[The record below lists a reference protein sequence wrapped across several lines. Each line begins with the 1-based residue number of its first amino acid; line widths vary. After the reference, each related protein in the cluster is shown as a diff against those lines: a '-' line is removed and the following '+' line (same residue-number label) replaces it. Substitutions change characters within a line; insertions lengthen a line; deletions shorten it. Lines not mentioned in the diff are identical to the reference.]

1 MAKKRVTRKQLL
13 KGPDEFL
20 TFSEKAALF
29 IKEHDRE
36 SKYLAGALIA
46 VLLIYLGMSTGLGY
60 IHKKGQNAYNMAYD
74 IMMAQDMDLSPESE
88 ELKQSA
94 ELFQRVINDY
104 GLSKASRLALPELAY
119 LKTVEKK
126 CEEAI
131 PLYQE
136 FMEKAPKNS
145 PYQSLARLAIAA
157 CHESMGE
164 FEQAIEILNQVTA
177 KADDL
182 FREQAMFSLARVY
195 RLAGQQDKAKEV
207 LEAFVKEFDSSPF
220 RPLANAHLQKYH
232 S

>member
-36 SKYLAGALIA
+36 SKYLAGAIIA

-104 GLSKASRLALPELAY
+104 SLSKASRLALPELAY

-136 FMEKAPKNS
+136 FLDQAPRNS